1 MESVLEYRIITN
13 NPLAASCLPEEYRV
27 ELWEALSYRQI
38 LVKVRDLVYA
48 GHRLYTHPLSG
59 SVKPNE
65 TPYKSIV
72 ISRNRRTMDSDE
84 ALLIASAVETF
95 DKFAPRNRR
104 LTEEMYRDFQL
115 IDYTLLCGA
124 LDLDAAAGLSKKNGQ
139 LYSRR
144 RCLL

>member
-1 MESVLEYRIITN
+1 MESILEYRIITN
-13 NPLAASCLPEEYRV
+13 NPLVARCVPGSYWVDLHTDK
-27 ELWEALSYRQI
+27 SYRDI
-38 LVKVRDLVYA
+38 LVMVRDLVYQ

-72 ISRNRRTMDSDE
+72 ISRKPRKMEADE

-95 DKFAPRNRR
+95 DKFSPRRR
-104 LTEEMYRDFQL
+104 VLTEEMHKDFQL

-124 LDLDAAAGLSKKNGQ
+124 LGLDALMGLSNINN
-139 LYSRR
+139 RI
-144 RCLL
+144 